1 MTMAAIES
9 MPQFEQLSKTLPLDN
24 AIRLE
29 LVEGVPIFRASHHV
43 QERIQTLLDK
53 QSESKLTENESQEL
67 DLYEEVD
74 DYLSFVNRTVR
85 NSIFAQQAQKV

>member
-9 MPQFEQLSKTLPLDN
+9 MPQLEQLSKTLPLDN

-29 LVEGVPIFRASHHV
+29 LVEGVPIFRASHRV
-43 QERIQTLLDK
+43 QARIQALLDK
-53 QSESKLTENESQEL
+53 QSETKLTESESQEL